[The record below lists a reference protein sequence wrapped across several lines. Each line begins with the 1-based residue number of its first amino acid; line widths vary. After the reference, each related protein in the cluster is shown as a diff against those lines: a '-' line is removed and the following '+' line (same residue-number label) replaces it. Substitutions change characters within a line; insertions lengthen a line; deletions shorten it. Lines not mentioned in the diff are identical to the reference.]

1 MTPGVMGDVENNE
14 MCIIIQG
21 EGVLT
26 RVIDGMS
33 TDQILRPGIVLNLR
47 VGEETLWEV
56 TSTLRKVYRLEV

>member
-56 TSTLRKVYRLEV
+56 TSALRKVYRLEV